1 MNNKITATLVGL
13 TLVLAFGLW
22 FGVRAASAQVPAD
35 IVYEDTKGQAPVTF
49 SHKAHVTDKK
59 LQCPACH
66 MNPKLFEMKKG
77 AASPKMSMAAINKG
91 EFCGSCHD
99 GKKAFAGSDP
109 KQCATCHKKK

>member
-1 MNNKITATLVGL
+1 MNNKIIASVAGLALVFAL
-13 TLVLAFGLW
+13 GLW

-35 IVYEDTKGQAPVTF
+35 IVYEAKGQAPVTF
-49 SHKAHVTDKK
+49 SHKAHVTEKK

-66 MNPKLFEMKKG
+66 MNPKLFDMKKG
-77 AASPKMSMAAINKG
+77 SAKITMAAINKG
-91 EFCGSCHD
+91 EFCGNCHN